1 MTPFAGKHYVGEK
14 TPDGC
19 EVLVLDRVAPDGGH
33 PLDPR
38 FDLRRHAD
46 SLNFGYAGS
55 GPAQLSLALLA
66 DALGDDDRA
75 RANYQDFKRNHVALW
90 EGDRFVISAE
100 DIRQIVAGLER
111 DRDRG
116 RGR

>member
-19 EVLVLDRVAPDGGH
+19 EVLVLDRDAPDGGH

-46 SLNFGYAGS
+46 GLNFGYAGS

-66 DALGDDDRA
+66 DALGDDERA
-75 RANYQDFKRNHVALW
+75 LLNYQSFKFKRVARW
-90 EGDRFVISAE
+90 DGDRFEISAE
-100 DIRQIVAGLER
+100 DVRRIVAGLER
-111 DRDRG
+111 DRG